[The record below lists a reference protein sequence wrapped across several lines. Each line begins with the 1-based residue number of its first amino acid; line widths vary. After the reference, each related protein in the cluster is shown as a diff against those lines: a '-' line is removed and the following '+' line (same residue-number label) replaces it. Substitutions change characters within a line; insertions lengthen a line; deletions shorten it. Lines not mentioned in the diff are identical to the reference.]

1 MDLWV
6 NVHALIREMAKL
18 KPVLWLV
25 IIDMK
30 HNRSLYGAIY
40 GLWTAMTFCF
50 PLMQFVVYDNKV
62 WLPLAGFYLIMI
74 PILRRYIL
82 HKFY

>member
-1 MDLWV
+1 M
-6 NVHALIREMAKL
+6 HALTREMAKL